1 MRRLPLAASL
11 LALAAPA
18 ALADPTVRST
28 LQETVRPVVRDP
40 R

>member
-18 ALADPTVRST
+18 DPTGRST